1 MEDNRTSIKK
11 RLDDIFIEK
20 MGYLVNRL
28 TNDQRSKSLLSDSA
42 GMQARDLLKLYM
54 ELENEFHIDFNP
66 LVLDGNFDKYDCLLG
81 YIVRKTGKKI
91 HIYVIDDGILNR
103 KTNLI
108 YALRF

>member
-54 ELENEFHIDFNP
+54 DAN
-66 LVLDGNFDKYDCLLG
+66 VWDGMSSFVYSL
-81 YIVRKTGKKI
+81 
-91 HIYVIDDGILNR
+91 
-103 KTNLI
+103 
-108 YALRF
+108 F

>member
-1 MEDNRTSIKK
+1 MLQLKLSYGT
-11 RLDDIFIEK
+11 EK
-20 MGYLVNRL
+20 ISCLMSRHYLVNRL

-81 YIVRKTGKKI
+81 YIVRKTGEKN
-91 HIYVIDDGILNR
+91 VN
-103 KTNLI
+103 
-108 YALRF
+108 

>member
-42 GMQARDLLKLYM
+42 GMQA
-54 ELENEFHIDFNP
+54 NI
-66 LVLDGNFDKYDCLLG
+66 GCS
-81 YIVRKTGKKI
+81 
-91 HIYVIDDGILNR
+91 
-103 KTNLI
+103 
-108 YALRF
+108 

>member
-42 GMQARDLLKLYM
+42 GMQAKCVWKLLLKYS
-54 ELENEFHIDFNP
+54 
-66 LVLDGNFDKYDCLLG
+66 
-81 YIVRKTGKKI
+81 I
-91 HIYVIDDGILNR
+91 HYGIRHMN
-103 KTNLI
+103 I
-108 YALRF
+108 